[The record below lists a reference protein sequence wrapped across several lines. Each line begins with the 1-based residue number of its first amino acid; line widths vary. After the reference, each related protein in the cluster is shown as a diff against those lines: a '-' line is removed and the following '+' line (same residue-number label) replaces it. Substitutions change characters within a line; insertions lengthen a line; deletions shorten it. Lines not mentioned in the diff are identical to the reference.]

1 MVPRGDANPDLAFRF
16 SLADRLGVHI
26 HADAGH
32 AGTLA
37 RCRAFFGLMQTDD
50 APAEVDCRLTD
61 APLAGAGFVFEQR
74 YKGGRWRVMMDRLA
88 LPCRMH
94 VKADRLGRAMVAQAG
109 IGSILR
115 YLLGLRGVAWLH
127 AATLVRDGK
136 VVVLAGPSGV
146 GKSQLVLRA
155 VRDGWHYLADDHT
168 LIATDAGA
176 AASEN
181 QIGSEGPRGPGVG
194 GITTPV
200 LVRSYGGWPEG
211 LDCPAPLARSRR
223 RAGVLRRLT
232 LGRVNLM
239 SGFAPDA
246 DRRCTRWLDDGEI
259 RDVVPCWLEPTQGQT
274 VGVAEMAQDELRGRL
289 DAGAQSVGRF
299 MDAILASETRGRG
312 AGLAEPFWQRQT
324 GVLSDWLARYAGAA
338 DPDQSG
344 GAWRASIPRGLDEAH
359 YRALWSGLKLNDG

>member
-1 MVPRGDANPDLAFRF
+1 MAPRGDAHSELVFRF

-32 AGTLA
+32 AATLA

-61 APLAGAGFVFEQR
+61 APLAGAGYVFEQR

-109 IGSILR
+109 IASILR
-115 YLLGLRGVAWLH
+115 YLLGLGGVAWLH
-127 AATLVRDGK
+127 AATLVRDGR

-155 VRDGWHYLADDHT
+155 VRDGWQVLTDDHT
-168 LIATDAGA
+168 LIATGTESDDVDSAEPVQSGGAG
-176 AASEN
+176 
-181 QIGSEGPRGPGVG
+181 IG

-211 LDCPAPLARSRR
+211 LDCPALLARSRR
-223 RAGVLRRLT
+223 RAGLLRRLT

-239 SGFAPDA
+239 SGFVPGPE
-246 DRRCTRWLDDGEI
+246 RRQTRWLPDAEI
-259 RDVVPCWLEPTQGQT
+259 RNVVPCWLEPTQGQT
-274 VGVAEMAQDELRGRL
+274 VGVAEMAQDELRGCL

-299 MDAILASETRGRG
+299 MDAILAAETRGRC

-324 GVLSDWLARYAGAA
+324 GVLSVWLARYAGAA
-338 DPDQSG
+338 RPGDTG
-344 GAWRASIPRGLDEAH
+344 GVWRATIPREMNETH
-359 YRALWSGLKLNDG
+359 FRALWSGLNLSDG